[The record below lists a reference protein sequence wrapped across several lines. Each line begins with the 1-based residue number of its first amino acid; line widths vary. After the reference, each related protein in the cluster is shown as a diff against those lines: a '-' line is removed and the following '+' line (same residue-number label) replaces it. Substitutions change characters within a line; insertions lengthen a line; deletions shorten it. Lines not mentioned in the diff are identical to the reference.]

1 MDPSCSSGASSDFKF
16 SAGSRGMQS
25 CCTWFSLFD
34 QPSGGRLLGIHLP
47 AGYDLNQVSFRR
59 KARHR
64 FFGSYYFFI
73 FQYGMNLNQ
82 VSGAK
87 RHIDSLAEHVL
98 NSSSI

>member
-47 AGYDLNQVSFRR
+47 AGYDLNQ
-59 KARHR
+59 
-64 FFGSYYFFI
+64 
-73 FQYGMNLNQ
+73 YGMNLNQ